1 MMDPYAPCPCGS
13 GKKVKFCCQAILP
26 EMSKIER
33 LQENNQP
40 RMALQLID
48 KLLKEHPDNGWLVTQ
63 RAMALFND
71 DRFDE
76 ARDSLVPFLRG
87 NQDHPLANGLLAV
100 AVSQLEPVENC
111 KKVFHRA
118 FLKSMSGEPQLCAIL
133 AGKLAAHHFEQG
145 HEMAARQHMAMVV
158 RLGSDQERQQTLM
171 AMLEL
176 DSDEGIPYPLR
187 GGHPLPRYEPP
198 EELQAEF
205 KKAQRLYVH
214 GCFSEAAD
222 LFEKLTERDAEN
234 SQLWHTLGLMRAW
247 DGDEARAAQALHRAA
262 ELYDEFDT
270 AVELETIAQL
280 LEQRGKENAVPMRLK
295 SYDLGSPSRLL
306 TRMDNEDRFARQ
318 PMPDD
323 GRRAGASASFDILD
337 RPMPTDAELAEMT
350 IETTPRSIG
359 RIVFFDQT
367 PDGRPASAHITAIEG
382 ERFDQARELFESTAG
397 DLAVESSRKGEQ
409 EAETDEPDEDIVG
422 WYSRNELNLIE
433 AAYFPAKTPADA
445 RRRLREEL
453 IRKCVDENWMNAP
466 QPELQG
472 KSPAEAAGEETLR
485 VRLAAAIHVLDAFLD
500 RRGLILDRDP
510 LRERLGIPAPQAIQ
524 AADDLDLSTL
534 SICRLQRLDL
544 RQMSDALFNRTM
556 QRAMVLKHSGH
567 QYQVLREFL
576 TNRPELREENPQETQ
591 RAYGT
596 LAEICQHSLRE
607 EEALDWIKQGFE
619 FAQSHNAP
627 FENLLMWK
635 MQELTCRARN
645 VEDPAF
651 KELLLELWNYY
662 GAKVP
667 QVREQLQQFVQALK
681 IDPPWESAIVVPQ
694 GGESGTDWSGEGS
707 PSGEKK
713 LWLPD

>member
-1 MMDPYAPCPCGS
+1 MDPYAPCPCGS

-48 KLLKEHPDNGWLVTQ
+48 KVLKEHPDNGWLVTQ

-71 DRFDE
+71 DRYDE
-76 ARDSLVPFLRG
+76 ARDSLVPFLRQQ
-87 NQDHPLANGLLAV
+87 QDHPLANALLAV

-176 DSDEGIPYPLR
+176 DSDGGIPYPLR
-187 GGHPLPRYEPP
+187 GGHPLPKYLPP
-198 EELQAEF
+198 DALQADF

-214 GCFSEAAD
+214 GCFSEAGD

-234 SQLWHTLGLMRAW
+234 PPLWHTLGLMRAW
-247 DGDEARAAQALHRAA
+247 DGDEASAAEALHQAA
-262 ELYDEFDT
+262 SRYDDFDT

-280 LEQRGKENAVPMRLK
+280 LEQRGKDNAVPIRLR

-306 TRMDNEDRFARQ
+306 TRMDNEDRLARQ
-318 PMPDD
+318 LAVDEE
-323 GRRAGASASFDILD
+323 RRSGVSATFDVLD
-337 RPMPTDAELAEMT
+337 RAMPSDAELAELT

-359 RIVFFDQT
+359 RIVLFDQT
-367 PDGRPASAHITAIEG
+367 PDGQPASAHITAIEG
-382 ERFDQARELFESTAG
+382 ERLEQAKELFESTAG
-397 DLAVESSRKGEQ
+397 DLAIPSSQQEEQ
-409 EAETDEPDEDIVG
+409 KSTPDDQDEDVVG

-433 AAYFPAKTPADA
+433 AAYFPTKTPPAV
-445 RRRLREEL
+445 RRRLRQEF
-453 IRKCVDENWMNAP
+453 IQKCVDDNWMNSS
-466 QPELQG
+466 QPALGG
-472 KSPAEAAGEETLR
+472 KSPAEAAGDETLR
-485 VRLAAAIHVLDAFLD
+485 VPLAAAIHVLDAFLD

-510 LRERLGIPAPQAIQ
+510 LRERLGIPAPQMIQ
-524 AADDLDLSTL
+524 ATDDLDLSTL
-534 SICRLQRLDL
+534 SVCRLQRLDVQ
-544 RQMSDALFNRTM
+544 RMSDDLFDRTM
-556 QRAMVLKHSGH
+556 QRAMVLKHCGH
-567 QYQVLREFL
+567 LYQVLREIL
-576 TNRPELREENPQETQ
+576 TNRPKLMEKNPQETQ

-596 LAEICQHSLRE
+596 LAEICLQSLRE
-607 EEALDWIKQGFE
+607 DEALDWTRQGFE
-619 FAQSHNAP
+619 YARSHEAP

-635 MQELTCRARN
+635 MQELNCQTRN
-645 VEDPAF
+645 VEDPALN
-651 KELLLELWNYY
+651 ELLLELWNYY

-667 QVREQLQQFVQALK
+667 QVREQLQRFVQALE

-694 GGESGTDWSGEGS
+694 GGEGGANWSGEGAT
-707 PSGEKK
+707 SGEKK